1 MSAPATSDPTPRD
14 VSTAAGGPRRRLVP
28 AAVVLVPLAIAILFP
43 LAENSQPGTMSIA
56 VFVVIFMASASAWNI
71 FSGYS
76 GYLALGHAVFFGT
89 GAYTIAMTAGAW
101 HVAPGWATILL
112 LVPVCGVVAG
122 LTAIPVGLV
131 ALRTRRHTF
140 VVVTIAV
147 FFIFQTVATNVG
159 FTGGTGGKQLPY
171 LSWGI
176 SVFNERFYYVALVLA
191 VATVALSWA
200 VRRSRFGLQLMA
212 IRDDEDRARG
222 MGVRTGRVK
231 LSAFVLSAIPVG
243 MAGGIWAYFL
253 SSVYPQT
260 AFDPLFDIALA
271 LMGFFGG
278 IGTIAGPL
286 VGALVLESLQQYF
299 TQTFASGVYLVV
311 YGALFLVVLLLMPRG
326 IVPSISQLVRSWR
339 AQHQDDPASSKPAP
353 GTGSG
358 VAGVP
363 G

>member
-1 MSAPATSDPTPRD
+1 MSAEPEAAPTG
-14 VSTAAGGPRRRLVP
+14 AGRSRRLVSLFVLCVL
-28 AAVVLVPLAIAILFP
+28 AVGILFP
-43 LAENSQPGTMSIA
+43 LAENGSQGTMSIA
-56 VFVVIFMASASAWNI
+56 VFVLIFMASASGWNI

-89 GAYTIAMTAGAW
+89 GAYAVALAANDW
-101 HVAPGWATILL
+101 HVAAGWTIMWLL
-112 LVPVCGVVAG
+112 PLGGIVAG
-122 LTAIPVGLV
+122 LFAIPIGLI

-147 FFIFQTVATNVG
+147 FFIFQTLATNVG

-171 LSWGI
+171 VSWSF
-176 SVFNERFYYVALVLA
+176 SVYNERFYYVALALV
-191 VATVALSWA
+191 VATVLLSWA

-231 LSAFVLSAIPVG
+231 LAAFALSAVPVG
-243 MAGGIWAYFL
+243 IAGGLWGYFL
-253 SSVYPQT
+253 GSLYPQT
-260 AFDPLFDIALA
+260 AFDPLFDLALA

-286 VGALVLESLQQYF
+286 VGALVLEWLQQYF
-299 TQTFASGVYLVV
+299 TQTFSGGLYLII
-311 YGALFLVVLLLMPRG
+311 YGALFLVVILLMPRG
-326 IVPSISQLVRSWR
+326 IVPSASQWLRSWR
-339 AQHQDDPASSKPAP
+339 TQREQKASTPAA
-353 GTGSG
+353 GAG
-358 VAGVP
+358 VAGVA